1 MAETRPDVLF
11 ARVSSRGT
19 SMSAPVLEGYRE
31 RLCRHGFGPYKGLNV
46 PSSGWVAA
54 NLMLQVCG
62 RGLPLS
68 APRDAFDASRTIGL
82 GGATDNGPCTMA
94 AHTSAS
100 AFVGKI
106 TGSGLA
112 VALKPTLLS
121 HPLNHLSAPSTS
133 LTRHLT
139 NLVADASTCCNLP
152 PPPRRY

>member
-62 RGLPLS
+62 IPLCVC
-68 APRDAFDASRTIGL
+68 A
-82 GGATDNGPCTMA
+82 AT
-94 AHTSAS
+94 AS
-100 AFVGKI
+100 AR
-106 TGSGLA
+106 
-112 VALKPTLLS
+112 
-121 HPLNHLSAPSTS
+121 
-133 LTRHLT
+133 TR
-139 NLVADASTCCNLP
+139 ASTCLRPAGWP
-152 PPPRRY
+152 PTSCCRCVGGGSR